1 MNKLEWMED
10 GNLQGEM
17 SNYKMSKMEEG
28 NSLTP
33 PPHGYLYYKNP
44 PTEKKLS
51 ESQKQK
57 TQTKRDDDA
66 KQINDEKYKPINK
79 KNPPDPKPLKPITK
93 EEENEG
99 INEGINEYD
108 TRENQGLTFGGK
120 KKRKSR
126 KQRRRTNKNKKRKT
140 KRKYIKHCK

>member
-1 MNKLEWMED
+1 
-10 GNLQGEM
+10 M

-44 PTEKKLS
+44 PTEKRLS

-57 TQTKRDDDA
+57 TQTKRDDVA
-66 KQINDEKYKPINK
+66 KQIYDGKYKPINK
-79 KNPPDPKPLKPITK
+79 KNPPDPKPLKPMTK
-93 EEENEG
+93 EEEK
-99 INEGINEYD
+99 EGINEYGR
-108 TRENQGLTFGGK
+108 REKQGLTIGGK

-126 KQRRRTNKNKKRKT
+126 KQRSRTNKNKKRKT
-140 KRKYIKHCK
+140 KRKYRKHCK